1 MNVGSSLFL
10 LLIFPRWYPHHLAE
24 QAGEVVGIFNSY
36 FKTNLVY
43 FHVGKV
49 QQLASLL
56 DFQLIE
62 VGEWGVSGTFAEYL
76 SGLLQSA
83 FCLSGLLR
91 GRGTHAGRGNL

>member
-49 QQLASLL
+49 QQLASLK
-56 DFQLIE
+56 
-62 VGEWGVSGTFAEYL
+62 
-76 SGLLQSA
+76 
-83 FCLSGLLR
+83 
-91 GRGTHAGRGNL
+91 

>member
-1 MNVGSSLFL
+1 MECLINYFSKTSHFPLELSGKLSLLKHILFFCF
-10 LLIFPRWYPHHLAE
+10 LIFPRWYPHHLAE

-62 VGEWGVSGTFAEYL
+62 VGEWGVSGTFAE
-76 SGLLQSA
+76 
-83 FCLSGLLR
+83 
-91 GRGTHAGRGNL
+91 